1 MQVMG
6 NEYPRKTV
14 DKGKSMDNNLSKT
27 NPRLPSEQ
35 THLEQ
40 FETDVVLR
48 DGSLVHVRP
57 VRPIDH
63 ALLTSFIESLTPET
77 FGLRFSHAPKP
88 EEASNELVPH
98 VDQFALL
105 AMREEMVIGHAL
117 FTVSIPDKAELTVVV
132 ADAYQGK
139 GLGTILLGQLTQA
152 AIANGISEFEAYVTP
167 ENAPI
172 LQVVRELGF
181 PTVLKSKPGLI
192 HVTFPA
198 SLLPEALERFN
209 QRETVAAVAAM
220 KKFFQPRGIAVI
232 GASRERG
239 GISGELFHNILEAGF
254 QGPVYPVNAKTD
266 VVQSVAAYRSVLDC
280 PGPVDLAYIV
290 VPTPAVLPVARECAQ
305 KGVHALVV
313 ISAGFAEAS
322 ETGSQMQDEL
332 VKVCRRSGM
341 RLIGPNC
348 MGIINTDPQVSLNG
362 QFSPY
367 KPIPGKIGF
376 LSQSGALGIAI
387 IDYAS
392 RLGLGMSTFVS
403 VGNKADISSNDL
415 IQYWESDENTDLIL
429 LYLESFGNPRK
440 FARIARRIGRK
451 KPIIAVKGGRS
462 AAGFRATQSHTGALV
477 AASDVTVDALFRQS
491 GVIRTDVLAEMFDVA
506 SLLTTQ
512 PIPKGNR
519 VAIITN
525 AGGAG
530 ILAADAC
537 EDLGLHVPELAADT
551 QTALKDFLSPAA
563 GVRNP
568 VDMVAS
574 ASSSDFART
583 IRVVADDPHVDAIM
597 VIFIPPMA
605 LRPEQVAGEILKAAR
620 DLGGRIPILST
631 FMASHGTPEILSD
644 RENRIPSY
652 PFPEAAARALARAVQ
667 YGKWLATPEG
677 NAPDFTDLRREA
689 AAAIVAHAL
698 KGGERWLTP
707 KEVGNLLDC
716 YGISLVR
723 TLHAENPQEAGLAA
737 QELGGRVALKAVAPG
752 LVHKTD
758 IGAVQ
763 LDLAGEDETK
773 EAAEAML
780 KKLDSAGL
788 DCTGFL
794 VQPMVGAGVEMLVG
808 VTHDPVFGPIV
819 VCGAGGVLV
828 ELLKDIVIRI
838 TPLTDQDASEMVRS
852 LKTFPLLNGY
862 RGGSHY
868 DVDALEQLILR
879 VGALVEDIHEIG
891 ELDLNPVIVLPEGKG
906 VSLVDARVRVAE
918 ALPPL
923 PFGAK
928 KR

>member
-1 MQVMG
+1 MDDFFS
-6 NEYPRKTV
+6 N
-14 DKGKSMDNNLSKT
+14 KGLASGLRDTRIN
-27 NPRLPSEQ
+27 
-35 THLEQ
+35 Q

-48 DGSLVHVRP
+48 DGSIVHVRP
-57 VRPIDH
+57 VLLDDR
-63 ALLTSFIESLTPET
+63 ALLISFIDDLSPESIY
-77 FGLRFSHAPKP
+77 LRFLHIMKP
-88 EEASNELVPH
+88 EQAVKEMLPSPERY
-98 VDQFALL
+98 ALL
-105 AMREEMVIGHAL
+105 GMREEIVIGHAIYA
-117 FTVSIPDKAELTVVV
+117 TTIPGKADAAVVV
-132 ADAYQGK
+132 ADAYQGR

-152 AIANGISEFEAYVTP
+152 AISAGISELEAHVAP
-167 ENAPI
+167 ENAAM
-172 LQVVRELGF
+172 LQVLRELGF
-181 PTVLKSKPGLI
+181 PTILKSEPGLI

-198 SLLPEALERFN
+198 SLLPKALARFE
-209 QRETVAAVAAM
+209 QREAVAAIAAM
-220 KKFFQPRGIAVI
+220 EKFFEPQGIAVI

-239 GISGELFHNILEAGF
+239 GISGELFHNILESGF

-280 PGPVDLAYIV
+280 PGPVDLAFIV
-290 VPTPAVLPVARECAQ
+290 VPTPAVLPVAKDCAKKQ
-305 KGVHALVV
+305 ARALVV
-313 ISAGFAEAS
+313 ISAGFAEANKA
-322 ETGSQMQDEL
+322 GILLQQEL
-332 VKVCRRSGM
+332 VEVCREAGM

-348 MGIINTDPQVSLNG
+348 MGIVNTDPRINLNG

-367 KPIPGKIGF
+367 KPILGKIGF

-415 IQYWESDENTDLIL
+415 IQYWESDDNTNLIL

-440 FARIARRIGRK
+440 FARIARRVSRK

-462 AAGFRATQSHTGALV
+462 TAGFRATQSHTGALV
-477 AASDVTVDALFRQS
+477 ATSDVTVDALFRQA

-506 SLLTTQ
+506 ALLTTQ
-512 PIPKGNR
+512 PVPNGDQ

-537 EDLGLHVPELAADT
+537 EDLGLKVPELASDT
-551 QTALKDFLSPAA
+551 QVELKSFLSPAA

-574 ASSSDFART
+574 ASAADFAHA
-583 IRVVADDPHVDAIM
+583 IRVVASDPHVDALI

-605 LRPEQVAGEILKAAR
+605 LRLEQVAREILNAAR
-620 DLGGRIPILST
+620 ELEGHIPILST
-631 FMASHGTPEILSD
+631 FMASHGSPEILSD
-644 RENRIPSY
+644 GENRIPSY

-667 YGKWLATPEG
+667 YSEWLAAPEG
-677 NAPDFTDLRREA
+677 DTPNFPNIRREA

-698 KGGERWLTP
+698 QSGERWLNP
-707 KEVGNLLDC
+707 EEIENLLNC
-716 YGISLVR
+716 YGILPVR
-723 TLHAENPQEAGLAA
+723 TMRVTTPQEAGLAA
-737 QELGGRVALKAVAPG
+737 QELGEKVALKAVALG
-752 LVHKTD
+752 LVHKTEA
-758 IGAVQ
+758 GAVQ
-763 LDLAGEDETK
+763 LDLAGKRETE
-773 EAAEAML
+773 EAAKAML
-780 KKLDSAGL
+780 EKLSSAGL
-788 DCTGFL
+788 DGSGFI
-794 VQPMVGAGVEMLVG
+794 VQPMVESGIEMLVG

-828 ELLKDIVIRI
+828 ELLKDVVVRI

-862 RGGSHY
+862 RGGPRY
-868 DVDALEQLILR
+868 DVTALEQLILR
-879 VGALVEDIHEIG
+879 VGALVEDIHEVG
-891 ELDLNPVIVLPEGKG
+891 ELDLNPVIVLPEGQG

>member
-1 MQVMG
+1 V
-6 NEYPRKTV
+6 
-14 DKGKSMDNNLSKT
+14 
-27 NPRLPSEQ
+27 
-35 THLEQ
+35 
-40 FETDVVLR
+40 
-48 DGSLVHVRP
+48 
-57 VRPIDH
+57 
-63 ALLTSFIESLTPET
+63 SFIESLSAQTLS
-77 FGLRFSHAPKP
+77 LRFPHKLEP
-88 EEASNELVPH
+88 EQAVDELMPREG
-98 VDQFALL
+98 QLALL
-105 AMREEMVIGHAL
+105 AVREEKVVGHAIY
-117 FTVSIPDKAELTVVV
+117 TVSEPGKAEHAVVV
-132 ADAYQGK
+132 ADAYQGR

-152 AIANGISEFEAYVTP
+152 AIAAGISELEAYVTP

-181 PTVLKSKPGLI
+181 PTLLKSKPGFI

-198 SLLPEALERFN
+198 SLLPEALARFE
-209 QRETVAAVAAM
+209 QREAVAAVAAM
-220 KKFFQPRGIAVI
+220 EKFFQPQGIAVI

-239 GISGELFHNILEAGF
+239 GISAELFHNILVAGF
-254 QGPVYPVNAKTD
+254 QGPVYPVNAKSD
-266 VVQSVAAYRSVLDC
+266 VVQSVAAYRSVLEC
-280 PGPVDLAYIV
+280 PGPVDLAFIV
-290 VPTPAVLPVARECAQ
+290 VPAPAVLPVTRDCAQ

-313 ISAGFAEAS
+313 ISAGFAETNEA
-322 ETGSQMQDEL
+322 GSQLQQEL
-332 VKVCRRSGM
+332 VEICRESGM

-348 MGIINTDPQVSLNG
+348 MGIVNTDSKISLNG

-403 VGNKADISSNDL
+403 VGNKADISGNDL
-415 IQYWESDENTDLIL
+415 VQYWESDDNTNLIL

-440 FARIARRIGRK
+440 FARIARRVGRK

-477 AASDVTVDALFRQS
+477 ATSDVTVDALFRQT

-506 SLLTTQ
+506 ALLTTQ
-512 PIPKGNR
+512 PVPSGDR

-537 EDLGLHVPELAADT
+537 EDLGLQVPELASET
-551 QTALKDFLSPAA
+551 QAELKNFLSPAA

-574 ASSSDFART
+574 ASSADFART
-583 IRVVADDPHVDAIM
+583 IRVVAGDPHVDALI

-605 LRPEQVAGEILKAAR
+605 LRPEQVAEEILKAAQE
-620 DLGGRIPILST
+620 LEGRLPILST
-631 FMASHGTPEILSD
+631 FMASHGSPEILSD
-644 RENRIPSY
+644 GENRIPSY

-667 YGKWLATPEG
+667 YGEWLAAPEG
-677 NAPDFTDLRREA
+677 DTPDFPNIHREA

-698 KGGERWLTP
+698 RGGGGWLTP
-707 KEVGNLLDC
+707 EEVENLLDC
-716 YGISLVR
+716 YGISLVK
-723 TLHAENPQEAGLAA
+723 TLHAATPLEAGLAA
-737 QELGGRVALKAVAPG
+737 QKLGGKVALKAVAPG
-752 LVHKTD
+752 LIHKTEA
-758 IGAVQ
+758 GAVH
-763 LDLAGEDETK
+763 LELVGKNETEK
-773 EAAEAML
+773 AAERML
-780 KKLDSAGL
+780 KKLEATGL
-788 DCTGFL
+788 EEIGFI
-794 VQPMVGAGVEMLVG
+794 VQPMVEAGIEMLVG

-828 ELLKDIVIRI
+828 ELLKDVVVRI

-862 RGGSHY
+862 RGGPRY
-868 DVDALEQLILR
+868 DVKALEQLILR
-879 VGALVEDIHEIG
+879 VGALVEDIHEIS
-891 ELDLNPVIVLPEGKG
+891 ELDINPVIVLPEGQD

>member
-1 MQVMG
+1 M
-6 NEYPRKTV
+6 N
-14 DKGKSMDNNLSKT
+14 DLLSNT
-27 NPRLPSEQ
+27 DQGPEARESRVER
-35 THLEQ
+35 

-57 VRPIDH
+57 VCSEDH
-63 ALLTSFIESLTPET
+63 ILLTSFIERLTPET
-77 FGLRFSHAPKP
+77 FGLRFPHAPKP
-88 EEASNELVPH
+88 EKAVDELIPDI
-98 VDQFALL
+98 DQFALL

-117 FTVSIPDKAELTVVV
+117 YTVSMPDKAGLTVVV
-132 ADAYQGK
+132 ADNYQSK

-152 AIANGISEFEAYVTP
+152 AIASGISEFEAYVTP

-181 PTVLKSKPGLI
+181 PTVLKSKPGFI

-198 SLLPEALERFN
+198 SLLPEALARFD
-209 QRETVAAVAAM
+209 QREAVAAVAAM
-220 KKFFQPRGIAVI
+220 EKFFQPQGIAVI

-239 GISGELFHNILEAGF
+239 GISGELFRNILETGF

-266 VVQSVAAYRSVLDC
+266 VVQSVAAYHSVLDC
-280 PGPVDLAYIV
+280 PGPVDLAFIV

-305 KGVHALVV
+305 KGVQALVV
-313 ISAGFAEAS
+313 ISAGFAEAD
-322 ETGSQMQDEL
+322 EVGSKRQQEL
-332 VKVCRRSGM
+332 VEICRESGM

-403 VGNKADISSNDL
+403 VGNKADISGNDL
-415 IQYWESDENTDLIL
+415 VQYWESDDNTNLIL

-440 FARIARRIGRK
+440 FARIARRVGRK
-451 KPIIAVKGGRS
+451 KPVIAVKGGRS

-477 AASDVTVDALFRQS
+477 ATSDVTVDALFRQA

-506 SLLTTQ
+506 ALLTTQ
-512 PIPKGNR
+512 PVPKGDR
-519 VAIITN
+519 VAIVTN

-537 EDLGLHVPELAADT
+537 EDLGLRVPELAAET
-551 QTALKDFLSPAA
+551 QTALKGFLSPAA

-574 ASSSDFART
+574 ASSADFART
-583 IRVVADDPHVDAIM
+583 IRVVAGDPHVDALI

-620 DLGGRIPILST
+620 ELEGRIPILST
-631 FMASHGTPEILSD
+631 FMASHGSPEILSD
-644 RENRIPSY
+644 GENRIPSY

-667 YGKWLATPEG
+667 YGEWLAAPEG
-677 NAPDFTDLRREA
+677 NTPDFPDVRREA

-698 KGGERWLTP
+698 RDSGGWLTP
-707 KEVGNLLDC
+707 EEVENLLDC

-723 TLHAENPQEAGLAA
+723 TLRATNPQEAGLAA
-737 QELGGRVALKAVAPG
+737 QELGGQIALKAVASG
-752 LVHKTD
+752 LVHKTEA
-758 IGAVQ
+758 GAVR
-763 LDLAGEDETK
+763 LGLTGKDETE
-773 EAAEAML
+773 EAAKAML
-780 KKLDSAGL
+780 KQLESAGL
-788 DCTGFL
+788 KDAGFII
-794 VQPMVGAGVEMLVG
+794 QPIVESGVEMLVG

-828 ELLKDIVIRI
+828 ELLKDVVVRI

-852 LKTFPLLNGY
+852 LKTFPLLSGY
-862 RGGSHY
+862 RGGPRY
-868 DVDALEQLILR
+868 DVNALEQLILR

-891 ELDLNPVIVLPEGKG
+891 ELDLNPVIILPEGQG

>member
-1 MQVMG
+1 
-6 NEYPRKTV
+6 
-14 DKGKSMDNNLSKT
+14 MDNFFSNASLVSGSREMHV
-27 NPRLPSEQ
+27 N
-35 THLEQ
+35 Q

-57 VRPIDH
+57 AILADR
-63 ALLTSFIESLTPET
+63 ALLISFIKSLSPET
-77 FGLRFSHAPKP
+77 FYLRFLNFMKP
-88 EEASNELVPH
+88 EQAVKEMLPSPERY
-98 VDQFALL
+98 ALL
-105 AMREEMVIGHAL
+105 GMREEMVIGHAVYANTTL
-117 FTVSIPDKAELTVVV
+117 GKADAAVVV
-132 ADAYQGK
+132 ADDYQGK

-152 AIANGISEFEAYVTP
+152 AISAGISELEAHVAP
-167 ENAPI
+167 ENAPM
-172 LQVVRELGF
+172 LQVLRELGF
-181 PTVLKSKPGLI
+181 PTILKSEPGLI

-198 SLLPEALERFN
+198 SLLPKALAQFE
-209 QRETVAAVAAM
+209 QREAVAAVAAM
-220 KKFFQPRGIAVI
+220 EKFFQPQGIAVI

-239 GISGELFHNILEAGF
+239 GISGELFRNILEAGF
-254 QGPVYPVNAKTD
+254 QGPVYPVNAKSD

-280 PGPVDLAYIV
+280 PGPVDLAFIV
-290 VPTPAVLPVARECAQ
+290 VPAPAVLPVARECAQ

-313 ISAGFAEAS
+313 ISAGFAEVNEA
-322 ETGSQMQDEL
+322 GSQLQQEL
-332 VKVCRRSGM
+332 VEICRESGM

-348 MGIINTDPQVSLNG
+348 MGIVNTDPGVSLNG

-387 IDYAS
+387 IDYAN

-403 VGNKADISSNDL
+403 VGNKADISGNDL
-415 IQYWESDENTDLIL
+415 AQYWGSDDNTNLIL

-440 FARIARRIGRK
+440 FSRIARRVGRK

-462 AAGFRATQSHTGALV
+462 TAGFRATQSHTGALV
-477 AASDVTVDALFRQS
+477 ATSDITVDALFRQA

-506 SLLTTQ
+506 ALLTTQ
-512 PIPKGNR
+512 PVPIGDR

-537 EDLGLHVPELAADT
+537 EDLGLQVPELDADT
-551 QTALKDFLSPAA
+551 QAKLKGFLSPAA
-563 GVRNP
+563 GVKNP

-574 ASSSDFART
+574 ASSADFAHA
-583 IRVVADDPHVDAIM
+583 IRVVAGDPQVDALV

-605 LRPEQVAGEILKAAR
+605 LRPEQVADEILKAAR
-620 DLGGRIPILST
+620 ELEGRIPILST
-631 FMASHGTPEILSD
+631 FMASHGSPEILSD
-644 RENRIPSY
+644 GENRIPSY

-677 NAPDFTDLRREA
+677 NAPDFPNIRREA

-698 KGGERWLTP
+698 RGGGGWLTP
-707 KEVGNLLDC
+707 EDVENLLDC
-716 YGISLVR
+716 YGISLVK
-723 TLHAENPQEAGLAA
+723 TLHAATPLEAGLAA
-737 QELGGRVALKAVAPG
+737 QKLSGKVALKAVAPG
-752 LVHKTD
+752 LIHKTEV
-758 IGAVQ
+758 GAVH
-763 LDLAGEDETK
+763 LELAGKNETVK
-773 EAAEAML
+773 AADVIL
-780 KKLDSAGL
+780 KKLETTGL
-788 DCTGFL
+788 EGTGFI
-794 VQPMVGAGVEMLVG
+794 VQPMVEAGIEMLVG

-828 ELLKDIVIRI
+828 ELLKDVVIRI

-862 RGGSHY
+862 RGGPCY
-868 DVDALEQLILR
+868 DVKALEQLILR

-891 ELDLNPVIVLPEGKG
+891 ELDLNPVIVSPEGQG